1 MNIFKKLF
9 CRHEY
14 SMIYNKKISDIDNN
28 GFISM
33 MIISKCNKCGK
44 LNETT
49 IYISKKEY
57 DKLRFD
63 GYVNEISNADFRNE
77 IIRRLNKLDRY
88 TNPKYSDDSEFY
100 VVDEVY
106 DLIDDVFGGIPED
119 TGSIE
124 LYEKEN

>member
-1 MNIFKKLF
+1 MNIFKKLL

-14 SMIYNKKISDIDNN
+14 SMIYNKKISDVDNN

-57 DKLRFD
+57 DKLRFN
-63 GYVNEISNADFRNE
+63 GYVNDLSNADLMNR
-77 IIRRLNKLDRY
+77 IIRRLNSLDRY
-88 TNPKYSDDSEFY
+88 TNPKYVDTEFY

-106 DLIDDVFGGIPED
+106 DLIDDVFGIVSED
-119 TGSIE
+119 TGSID
-124 LYEKEN
+124 

>member
-14 SMIYNKKISDIDNN
+14 SMIYNKKISDVDNN
-28 GFISM
+28 GFIYM

-57 DKLRFD
+57 DKLRFN
-63 GYVNEISNADFRNE
+63 GYINEISNADFINE
-77 IIRRLNKLDRY
+77 IIRRLNELDRY
-88 TNPKYSDDSEFY
+88 TNPKYVDTEFY

-119 TGSIE
+119 TGSID
-124 LYEKEN
+124 

>member
-9 CRHEY
+9 CKHEY
-14 SMIYNKKISDIDNN
+14 SMLYNKKTSDVDNN

-33 MIISKCNKCGK
+33 MVISKCNKCGK

-57 DKLRFD
+57 DKLRFN
-63 GYVNEISNADFRNE
+63 GYVNELSNIDLINR
-77 IIRRLNKLDRY
+77 IIRRLNNLDRY
-88 TNPKYSDDSEFY
+88 TNPKYTDTEFY

-106 DLIDDVFGGIPED
+106 DLIDDVFGWVPED
-119 TGSIE
+119 TGSIH
-124 LYEKEN
+124 